1 VSSADELAHPTA
13 YAAHGE
19 YLEETVT
26 QDEILTLLESFLP
39 E

>member
-1 VSSADELAHPTA
+1 VLLAHP
-13 YAAHGE
+13 AHGDD
-19 YLEETVT
+19 LEETVT

>member
-13 YAAHGE
+13 YAAHGDD
-19 YLEETVT
+19 LEETVT